1 MIKFDAKIAFPG
13 FDLDVSESWSDQG
26 IMVLF
31 GPSGA
36 GKSTLLRIISGLESR
51 AQGCVYFGD
60 ECWQKHQVF
69 VPPSERGAVLV
80 FQDSQLF
87 PHLNVKENLRFG
99 MKRKRGRPGPDWQ
112 LIIDILQ
119 LHKLMLRQPGLL
131 SGGEKQRV
139 ALGRAL
145 LTAPRLL
152 LLDEPMSALD
162 DERRIELLPQL
173 MTVFQQF
180 NIPVVCVSHSA
191 REWQNLGSDALEMR
205 QGRVVSR
212 SWSGTAEV
220 SAIVQNSSFDGLFE
234 CKIGDHSIFTK
245 IPMGAKSGDI
255 VTVCL
260 EPQCLVL
267 VSDSIPNIFSFGE
280 IQANIHSIEPVPVTQ
295 NCYQLRLTVGET
307 ELTLDFENISQD
319 MKNLSANTPIYLV
332 LTQPVLAR
340 PTTKA

>member
-13 FDLDVSESWSDQG
+13 FDLDVSESWSAQG

-51 AQGCVYFGD
+51 AQGQVYFGD
-60 ECWQKHQVF
+60 ECWQDHQVF
-69 VPPSERGAVLV
+69 VPPYGRGAVLV

-87 PHLNVKENLRFG
+87 PHLNVEENLRFG
-99 MKRKRGRPGPDWQ
+99 MKRKKGRRGPDWQ
-112 LIIDILQ
+112 LVIDILQ
-119 LHKLMLRQPGLL
+119 LHKLMPRQPGLL

-139 ALGRAL
+139 ALARAL
-145 LTAPRLL
+145 LAAPRLL

-162 DERRIELLPQL
+162 DERRAELLPQL
-173 MTVFQQF
+173 MVVFQQF
-180 NIPVVCVSHSA
+180 DIPVVCVSHSA
-191 REWQNLGSDALEMR
+191 REWQNLGSDALEMK
-205 QGRVVSR
+205 QGRVASR
-212 SWSGTAEV
+212 SWSGTAEIP
-220 SAIVQNSSFDGLFE
+220 ATVQNSSRNGLFE
-234 CKIGDHSIFTK
+234 CKIGAHSIFTK

-267 VSDSIPNIFSFGE
+267 TSDNLPNIFSFGQ
-280 IQANIHSIEPVPVTQ
+280 IQANIHSIPSISATQ
-295 NCYQLRLTVGET
+295 NCHQLRFTVGET

-319 MKNLSANTPIYLV
+319 MKNLSANTPVYLV

-340 PTTKA
+340 PMTKA